1 MQTSHLFFL
10 NEAVIKKTKG
20 KTTSTYYTIDTQR
33 TWNAGL
39 KLKKKK
45 KNTRYF
51 CLTDKHLHFSLYS
64 QNNCMG
70 FVNINALSEEFHPV
84 VSYYIPFPM
93 CSVPTSTN
101 MG

>member
-39 KLKKKK
+39 KLKK
-45 KNTRYF
+45 
-51 CLTDKHLHFSLYS
+51 
-64 QNNCMG
+64 
-70 FVNINALSEEFHPV
+70 
-84 VSYYIPFPM
+84 
-93 CSVPTSTN
+93 
-101 MG
+101 